1 VATHRDDEGRGPTGR
16 ASCAECGAPFAGD
29 QRYCLQCGARR
40 GDLPAV
46 VAAGIVASRAKD
58 RTGAAAAEVAAAP
71 GGAPKG
77 APQSVAAGGEEDGES
92 RFASWIPSRQ
102 AAAIAVFAMLGL
114 GVVLGSA
121 TSQLTSAAQTSAPIV
136 LNMPYPVAPAPEA
149 EEPEEEE
156 SEEVAEAPAPEPE
169 PEAEASAAP
178 APIPIEEV
186 AEPPIEEQ
194 PPAVPFNPTEGA
206 EEPELVEPP
215 AEEGLPEVK
224 HAFVIVLGDNGYEE
238 LFGKTSPA
246 KYLREELPEKG
257 ELIPNYYAVAGSS
270 LANQIALISG
280 QGPTPETAANCP
292 TYADIVPG
300 TVAAEGQV
308 EGNGCVYP
316 KEVET
321 LPNQLKA
328 AGDSWRAYVEDIDHG
343 AEIGQPVACRHPLLG
358 GPDTSPLPLPGDAY
372 ETWRNPFVFFHSIV
386 DKQRE
391 CEENDVG
398 LEKLAYDLRTAKKT
412 PTLSYI
418 VPNACHSGGEVPCEE
433 GQPTG
438 ALAVEAFLRKV
449 VPAIM
454 GSDAYKEGGLI
465 AITSAEAPQVGE
477 HADSSACCVV
487 PEYPNLPPPA
497 APAAAAGAV
506 KASGGGGRVGMLLIS
521 PFVEP
526 GSVAAES
533 LYYNHFTFLLTLEEL
548 FGLEKLGYAAEPALL
563 PFESGE
569 EKVFNVAHAA
579 ATGEEESTVVGG
591 EEESTSASEKEEK
604 EKEKKT
610 AAWSQQRLALRRLLR
625 WSKRSTG
632 DPSH

>member
-1 VATHRDDEGRGPTGR
+1 MATHRDDESRGPTGR

-40 GDLPAV
+40 GDLPAA
-46 VAAGIVASRAKD
+46 VAAGIVASRARN
-58 RTGAAAAEVAAAP
+58 RTGGAAAGVAATP
-71 GGAPKG
+71 GGAPVG
-77 APQSVAAGGEEDGES
+77 APQSVPPGDGAGES
-92 RFASWIPSRQ
+92 RFASWMPSRQ

-121 TSQLTSAAQTSAPIV
+121 TSQLTSAAPASPPIV
-136 LNMPYPVAPAPEA
+136 LNMPRPAAPAPQ
-149 EEPEEEE
+149 EEPEEEV
-156 SEEVAEAPAPEPE
+156 EEVAEAPAPEPE
-169 PEAEASAAP
+169 PEAEVPVLPVEAPVEEIIEAPEEELP
-178 APIPIEEV
+178 API
-186 AEPPIEEQ
+186 
-194 PPAVPFNPTEGA
+194 PFNPTEAA
-206 EEPELVEPP
+206 EEEGPALVEPP
-215 AEEGLPEVK
+215 VEEGLPEVK

-238 LFGKTSPA
+238 LFGKASPA
-246 KYLREELPEKG
+246 KYLSKELPKKG

-300 TVAAEGQV
+300 TISAEGQV

-343 AEIGQPVACRHPLLG
+343 AEIGQPVACRRPALG
-358 GPDTSPLPLPGDAY
+358 GPDTSPAPLPGDAY
-372 ETWRNPFVFFHSIV
+372 TTWRNPFVFFDSIV
-386 DKQRE
+386 GKQKE

-398 LEKLAYDLRTAKKT
+398 LERLAYDLRTAKKT

-418 VPNACHSGGEVPCEE
+418 VPNACHAGGEVPCEE

-438 ALAVEAFLRKV
+438 ALAVEGFLRRV

-465 AITSAEAPQVGE
+465 AITSAEAPQTGE
-477 HADSSACCVV
+477 HADPSACCVV
-487 PEYPNLPPPA
+487 PEYPNLPPATTPPA
-497 APAAAAGAV
+497 AEGAV
-506 KASGGGGRVGMLLIS
+506 KTTGGGGQVGMLLIS

-526 GSVAAES
+526 GSVAEES
-533 LYYNHFTFLLTLEEL
+533 LYANHFSFLLTLEEL
-548 FGLEKLGYAAEPALL
+548 FGLERLGYAAEPALL

-569 EKVFNVAHAA
+569 TGVFNVAQTAA
-579 ATGEEESTVVGG
+579 SGEEESTVVRG
-591 EEESTSASEKEEK
+591 EEK
-604 EKEKKT
+604 
-610 AAWSQQRLALRRLLR
+610 AADAA
-625 WSKRSTG
+625 G
-632 DPSH
+632 